1 MLFRCPCGTDPIS
14 RSPRE
19 QRPLS
24 RTMLVLVAVSSI
36 NTNRAGL
43 SIPCSLIQ
51 RRRPR
56 ATSGRSCSA
65 ARRLFFDSYIMSLE
79 MSLEKSPDGG
89 AAARDSAL
97 VHRGDHLIQG
107 QIRLLGYQSQQPIRA
122 LLQRRRTP
130 SARLCPGASSLAPAL
145 KPPHRRTGAEPVV
158 FGSLTPRRPGF
169 HGFDNTLSQ
178 VVRIRLRHRFGP
190 QTPNQCLQTRLPKDT
205 WESPRFNHAGMCSKM
220 ILSCCGSITFC
231 SEISPIMRSRSL
243 VQPLSGSSMTGAP
256 LLSSVRRLSN

>member
-1 MLFRCPCGTDPIS
+1 
-14 RSPRE
+14 
-19 QRPLS
+19 
-24 RTMLVLVAVSSI
+24 
-36 NTNRAGL
+36 
-43 SIPCSLIQ
+43 
-51 RRRPR
+51 
-56 ATSGRSCSA
+56 
-65 ARRLFFDSYIMSLE
+65 

-89 AAARDSAL
+89 EAARDSAL

-205 WESPRFNHAGMCSKM
+205 WESPRFNHAGMCSKTHREDA
-220 ILSCCGSITFC
+220 L
-231 SEISPIMRSRSL
+231 L
-243 VQPLSGSSMTGAP
+243 VPNVGHPRYDSHCVIREGHPMLAIAFHP
-256 LLSSVRRLSN
+256 LLRNDPATILEVDL

>member
-1 MLFRCPCGTDPIS
+1 MVFRCPCGTDPIS

-19 QRPLS
+19 QRPLI

-79 MSLEKSPDGG
+79 KSPDGG

-97 VHRGDHLIQG
+97 VHRGDHLVQG
-107 QIRLLGYQSQQPIRA
+107 QIRLLGYQSQQPIRV

-145 KPPHRRTGAEPVV
+145 KPPHRRTGAEPEV

-169 HGFDNTLSQ
+169 NGFDNTLSQ
-178 VVRIRLRHRFGP
+178 IVRIRLRHRFGP
-190 QTPNQCLQTRLPKDT
+190 PNT
-205 WESPRFNHAGMCSKM
+205 ESMPPDSPTQRHLGIPSIQPRRNVPLTHLAG
-220 ILSCCGSITFC
+220 F
-231 SEISPIMRSRSL
+231 RSSRWF
-243 VQPLSGSSMTGAP
+243 GFTAP
-256 LLSSVRRLSN
+256 GFGID

>member
-1 MLFRCPCGTDPIS
+1 MVFRCPCGTDPIN

-51 RRRPR
+51 RRRAR

-65 ARRLFFDSYIMSLE
+65 ARRLFFDSYI

-190 QTPNQCLQTRLPKDT
+190 PKHRINASRLAYRKTLGNPLDSTTPECALNSR
-205 WESPRFNHAGMCSKM
+205 
-220 ILSCCGSITFC
+220 
-231 SEISPIMRSRSL
+231 RSRPGTRCDSIGPSGANGDEATPVSRATL
-243 VQPLSGSSMTGAP
+243 QGQLNPVQPP
-256 LLSSVRRLSN
+256 

>member
-1 MLFRCPCGTDPIS
+1 MVFRCPCGTDPIN

-51 RRRPR
+51 RRRAR
-56 ATSGRSCSA
+56 ATSGRPCSA
-65 ARRLFFDSYIMSLE
+65 ARRLFFDCYIMP
-79 MSLEKSPDGG
+79 LEKSPDGG

-97 VHRGDHLIQG
+97 VHRSDHLVQG
-107 QIRLLGYQSQQPIRA
+107 QIRLIGYQSQQPIRA

-158 FGSLTPRRPGF
+158 FRPGEARPAEKI
-169 HGFDNTLSQ
+169 SIS
-178 VVRIRLRHRFGP
+178 VRF
-190 QTPNQCLQTRLPKDT
+190 
-205 WESPRFNHAGMCSKM
+205 
-220 ILSCCGSITFC
+220 
-231 SEISPIMRSRSL
+231 RSL
-243 VQPLSGSSMTGAP
+243 AAIDSCEWGYGAAH
-256 LLSSVRRLSN
+256 SADDD

>member
-1 MLFRCPCGTDPIS
+1 MVFRCPCGTDPIS

-65 ARRLFFDSYIMSLE
+65 ARRLFFDSYI

-205 WESPRFNHAGMCSKM
+205 WESPRFNHAGMCSK
-220 ILSCCGSITFC
+220 SCCCLGVCQNRGGFC
-231 SEISPIMRSRSL
+231 LNPYIRPRPS
-243 VQPLSGSSMTGAP
+243 T
-256 LLSSVRRLSN
+256 